1 MGEYVRRLR
10 EPALIG
16 LLVVT
21 GLLQLVALA
30 NFAILVFGQGMGY
43 PPAAR
48 AAGSGSAS
56 LVWIFGVLALALACL
71 LLPPPSPNA
80 RKLVTAA
87 AVVVSLVAGISV
99 AFWLLGLLGSWTLG
113 SGLAAVGWLIETV
126 VRVLV
131 AIVLW
136 RLRKVA
142 AEERAHVE
150 QATTPSG
157 DLPGTQ
163 PVWSPDQAVGLQ
175 WSRAGDA
182 ATGAAAPAQPAAL
195 AGGATE
201 QPALAPAR
209 AASGEPEAEPVVDQ
223 PPPRRT
229 TWSRGG
235 VAPEAQASGPHLSGP
250 QPLTEP
256 SAQPWT
262 TAAQAA
268 GGQPAGLPEIPAP
281 PAEQRRP
288 APDWSPA
295 PRTEQ
300 P

>member
-150 QATTPSG
+150 QATHAEVS
-157 DLPGTQ
+157 D
-163 PVWSPDQAVGLQ
+163 GLCKR
-175 WSRAGDA
+175 WVSN
-182 ATGAAAPAQPAAL
+182 
-195 AGGATE
+195 
-201 QPALAPAR
+201 
-209 AASGEPEAEPVVDQ
+209 
-223 PPPRRT
+223 
-229 TWSRGG
+229 
-235 VAPEAQASGPHLSGP
+235 
-250 QPLTEP
+250 
-256 SAQPWT
+256 
-262 TAAQAA
+262 
-268 GGQPAGLPEIPAP
+268 
-281 PAEQRRP
+281 
-288 APDWSPA
+288 
-295 PRTEQ
+295 
-300 P
+300 